1 MTTELVELADRLEA
15 ESGRLTNWS
24 SNPNDPNLQ
33 PMHDH
38 QTKALLTE
46 AANELR
52 ALASRA
58 GVDGDTVRMDWLA
71 DRDNAIGNV
80 QLPAV
85 CVMNN
90 LHDMRAA
97 IDEAMRLD
105 PEIAAVIAAAPEP
118 LAEGSNNLS
127 NDEEESP

>member
-15 ESGRLTNWS
+15 LTV
-24 SNPNDPNLQ
+24 P
-33 PMHDH
+33 
-38 QTKALLTE
+38 LLTTGNGAASIE
-46 AANELR
+46 AHSITEATR

-58 GVDGDTVRMDWLA
+58 GGHPDTVRMDWLA
-71 DRDNAIGNV
+71 DKNNIIGNV

-97 IDEAMRLD
+97 IDEAVRLD
-105 PEIAAVIAAAPEP
+105 PEIAAEIAAAPEP
-118 LAEGSNNLS
+118 VGVG
-127 NDEEESP
+127 